1 MRYHKNVTYEVE
13 VKTVV
18 RDEKGKIRRIL
29 RVWGSDPTLQR
40 FTHFGEDPP
49 REEFKKAARRRQPL
63 SIDPFKNYT
72 PAEVAGILNISYD
85 SSLRQME
92 KMGAVD
98 MGTPETLHKRRK
110 RMLRVTGKRLMDYLR
125 KRSLGLS

>member
-1 MRYHKNVTYEVE
+1 MTYEVK
-13 VKTVV
+13 VRTVV
-18 RDEKGKIRRIL
+18 RDEKGRIRRIFC
-29 RVWGSDPTLQR
+29 VWGCDPTLQR
-40 FTHFGEDPP
+40 FTHIGDEDL

-85 SSLRQME
+85 SSLRRME

-125 KRSLGLS
+125 RRSLEIS

>member
-98 MGTPETLHKRRK
+98 MGTNVWSIQLVQNTVSNEE
-110 RMLRVTGKRLMDYLR
+110 
-125 KRSLGLS
+125 LSNGIFSAALFTSSI